1 MNHDKLREIIRELI
15 EAELDEIS
23 VSGGVPWLL
32 NSICFCR

>member
-23 VSGGVPWLL
+23 VSGGATVVT
-32 NSICFCR
+32 

>member
-23 VSGGVPWLL
+23 VSGGAAGLL
-32 NSICFCR
+32 NSICF